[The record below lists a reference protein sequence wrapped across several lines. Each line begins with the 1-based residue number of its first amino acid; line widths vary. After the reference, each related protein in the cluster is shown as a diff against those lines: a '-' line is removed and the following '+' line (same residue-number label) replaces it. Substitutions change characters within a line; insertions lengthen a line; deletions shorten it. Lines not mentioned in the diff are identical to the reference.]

1 MNNNDDNKKIN
12 PLYSWPVIIISIIV
26 FWPLAIFLVYKRVRI
41 DKKAGFTIGRLVR
54 YGSYLCF
61 FMAGIGIIACL
72 GQGFT
77 GQDVGMILFFLI
89 AGVTLFM
96 FAKKLSSNAEKY
108 KKYIS
113 IIINGNEYIL
123 DNIAS
128 AMSLPI
134 NIVKKDLKD
143 MINNG
148 YFQGAYINDSTNEIV
163 LPKTSKEN
171 INETTFNNS
180 VPQDEVKVI
189 TCKCCGAQNKV
200 TSSGAECEYCG
211 SLL

>member
-1 MNNNDDNKKIN
+1 MNNNDYKKKIN

-26 FWPLAIFLVYKRVRI
+26 FWPLAIFLVYKRVKI
-41 DKKAGFTIGRLVR
+41 DKRAGFTTGKIIKYL
-54 YGSYLCF
+54 SYVSF
-61 FMAGIGIIACL
+61 FMVAMGIIACL
-72 GQGFT
+72 GKGFT
-77 GQDVGMILFFLI
+77 GEDFGMILFFLI
-89 AGVTLFM
+89 AGVALFM

-143 MINNG
+143 MINSG

-163 LPKTSKEN
+163 LPKTGKEN
-171 INETTFNNS
+171 INDIASN
-180 VPQDEVKVI
+180 DESQIEAKVI

-200 TSSGAECEYCG
+200 TTSGAECEYCG
-211 SLL
+211 SPL

>member
-1 MNNNDDNKKIN
+1 
-12 PLYSWPVIIISIIV
+12 
-26 FWPLAIFLVYKRVRI
+26 
-41 DKKAGFTIGRLVR
+41 
-54 YGSYLCF
+54 
-61 FMAGIGIIACL
+61 MAGIGIIACL

-89 AGVTLFM
+89 AGVALFM

>member
-89 AGVTLFM
+89 AGVALFM

-180 VPQDEVKVI
+180 ASQDEVKVI